1 LQIPRIWTIAL
12 CSCLWAASHIAPLR
26 AGEPPEGRSRTAD
39 DTPRAPDEAV
49 KEVQPPVLF
58 LRNKDGGLLQAVLGY
73 TLEDFER
80 LVTQRAQLS
89 LGQQPPRFQLDKV
102 IAHGTA
108 NDRQADL
115 TVEIAVL
122 VNHRD
127 WVRVPLRLH
136 HAMLRDKPRYEGA
149 GEWRIEY
156 DPTAQE
162 YVLWLNGDQ
171 DQSHRLTLEIAAP
184 LERVADLTEMKLDLP
199 RAAVSKLTLSVA
211 DPKAEATIKEG
222 GVLDD
227 TKHTDAATEF
237 TVLGMDRD
245 FAISWQKEGTDT
257 PEAPAPIEA
266 TGLLDTQIDGVGVH
280 TKVQLTVRSF
290 GARFD
295 GFSIKLPPGT
305 TLATGEHPDYS
316 IEPSGGEQSNAH
328 ASQSFD
334 VRLREKTAGPVSIAF
349 SVDRPHAGKGAER
362 EFEIDS
368 VELVGAARQSGYM
381 AVRVAA
387 DWQIAWNEQHQVR
400 RIAELPQELDLDHD
414 GNVACFEYFSQPFS
428 VAGHVLPLE
437 THLSVDPEFTVVVD
451 PQSARLEGRFKY
463 QVRGAKAFA
472 LEIAMPGWEL
482 DDVTPRNLFDVDRM
496 TVEANKPLR
505 IPLLQPTTG
514 EILLVLR
521 AHRELAADATQIDFV
536 LPRPVAN
543 DVGPAR
549 LTVTPAANVALTV
562 READLVG
569 LVHARG
575 NEASPSAAP
584 SHRGELAFRGQGV
597 QSRFVGDLRVESR
610 SLSADIRGRLQ
621 LSEKGGQLEETL
633 ILTISHEAI
642 SDLLVDVP
650 TWLDG
655 AAGVQW
661 QLDGQPITPSTAG
674 AESSVERTVRLRIP
688 FPEKRIGACTLVVRY
703 PLQVDPLAAGAS
715 QTIKV
720 PLVMPAMAQIVNN
733 ELTVTSEAGLQAE
746 LRDDSWTVKSS
757 IEDAGGGTL
766 RLSNSVAASEVALQ
780 VRREVHRTADP
791 LVIDRA
797 WIQSRLA
804 GNERWDRAVYLFTG
818 GNSRIDVH
826 LPSGAI
832 ASEAR
837 GTLDGIAIA
846 PQNSTQGT
854 LTFEVSAARR
864 QHVLDLSYRFAA
876 REKQSGQLVLAA
888 PKLAE
893 GEWVRQT
900 YWQLVFPRDE
910 HLVNWPSDLTGAFQ
924 WRLQA
929 GSWGRQPL
937 VEQAQL
943 ESWSNASPGL
953 EVSPQTNRYVL
964 TSLGSIENLEV
975 YTASRAKLVMA
986 GAGSVLAA
994 GLLLLYL
1001 PALRH
1006 PALLFVG
1013 GVVLA
1018 AGAILFPEPALLI
1031 AQVAAMGAA
1040 LVMVAAFLEHYLKS
1054 RRSTPLLVRSSPSSI
1069 SEPGSTRTHLRAQ
1082 PGVPGAEPAPL
1093 IPEAAASPG
1102 ES

>member
-1 LQIPRIWTIAL
+1 V
-12 CSCLWAASHIAPLR
+12 R
-26 AGEPPEGRSRTAD
+26 AGDPQEGRNQTAEETSRSTD
-39 DTPRAPDEAV
+39 GAV

-89 LGQQPPRFQLDKV
+89 LGQQPPQFQLDKV
-102 IAHGTA
+102 IARGTA

-122 VNHRD
+122 VNHLG

-149 GEWRIEY
+149 SEWRVEY

-162 YVLWLNGDQ
+162 YVLWLKGEQ
-171 DQSHRLTLEIAAP
+171 DQPHRLTLDIAAP
-184 LERVADLTEMKLDLP
+184 LERVTDQTEMKLDLP

-211 DPKAEATIKEG
+211 DPKVEATIKEG

-227 TKHTDAATEF
+227 TKHTDSTTEF

-245 FAISWQKEGTDT
+245 FAISWQREGTEG
-257 PEAPAPIEA
+257 PEAAAPIEA

-295 GFSIKLPPGT
+295 AFSLKLPAGR
-305 TLATGEHPDYS
+305 TLTAGEHADYA
-316 IEPSGGEQSNAH
+316 IEPSAGKQPEAST
-328 ASQSFD
+328 SQSFD
-334 VRLREKTAGPVSIAF
+334 VRLREKTAGPVSIVF
-349 SVDRPHAGKGAER
+349 SVDRPHAGSGVER
-362 EFEIDS
+362 AFEIDS
-368 VELVGAARQSGYM
+368 VELVGAARQSGYL

-387 DWQIAWNEQHQVR
+387 DWQISWNEQHQVR
-400 RIAELPQELDLDHD
+400 RIADLPQDLDLDHD
-414 GNVACFEYFSQPFS
+414 GTVACFEYFSEPFS

-437 THLSVDPEFTVVVD
+437 THVSVDPEFNVAVN

-472 LEIAMPGWEL
+472 LEIAIPGWEL

-496 TVEANKPLR
+496 TVETDKPLR

-543 DVGPAR
+543 DVGPAQ
-549 LTVTPAANVALTV
+549 LTVTPSTNVAITV
-562 READLVG
+562 READLMG
-569 LVHARG
+569 LVRARG
-575 NEASPSAAP
+575 DVASAVAAP
-584 SHRGELAFRGQGV
+584 NHRGDLAFRGQGA

-610 SLSADIRGRLQ
+610 ALSADIRGRLQ
-621 LSEKGGQLEETL
+621 LGDKEGQVEETL
-633 ILTISHEAI
+633 ILTISHEPI

-650 TWLDG
+650 SWLDG

-661 QLDGQPITPSTAG
+661 QLDGQPITPTAAG
-674 AESSVERTVRLRIP
+674 TESNIERTVRLRVP

-703 PLQVDPLAAGAS
+703 PIQVDPLVAGAS

-720 PLVMPAMAQIVNN
+720 PLVMPAMALIVNN
-733 ELTVTSEAGLQAE
+733 ELTVTSDAGLQVE
-746 LRDDSWTVKSS
+746 SRDDSWSVQSS
-757 IEDAGGGTL
+757 AEDAGRGTF
-766 RLSNSVAASEVALQ
+766 RLSNSVAVPEVVLQ
-780 VRREVHRTADP
+780 VRREMHRTSDP
-791 LVIDRA
+791 LVVDRA
-797 WIQSRLA
+797 WIQSRLE
-804 GNERWDRAVYLFTG
+804 GHERWDRVVYLFAG
-818 GNSRIDVH
+818 GDSRIDVH
-826 LPSGAI
+826 LPAGAI

-837 GTLDGIAIA
+837 GTLDGMAIA
-846 PQNSTQGT
+846 PQNPTQGT
-854 LTFEVSAARR
+854 LTFDVSPARR

-876 REKQSGQLVLAA
+876 RKKQSGQLVLAA
-888 PKLAE
+888 PKLAA
-893 GEWVRQT
+893 GESVRQT

-910 HLVNWPSDLTGAFQ
+910 HLVSWPSDLTGAFQ

-937 VEQAQL
+937 VEQTQL
-943 ESWSNASPGL
+943 ESWSNASAGL

-986 GAGSVLAA
+986 GAGSVLAV

-1006 PALLFVG
+1006 PAMLFVV

-1018 AGAILFPEPALLI
+1018 AGALTFPEPALLI
-1031 AQVAAMGAA
+1031 AQAAAMGAA
-1040 LVMVAAFLEHYLKS
+1040 LVMIAAFLDHYLKS
-1054 RRSTPLLVRSSPSSI
+1054 RRSAPLLVRSSPSSI

-1082 PGVPGAEPAPL
+1082 PGVPGAEPTPL
-1093 IPEAAASPG
+1093 IPEAAATPG